1 MMAQAILPQPAPP
14 LPEGKIS
21 YEQFLQWLDEDTW
34 AEWVDGEVE
43 LMSPVSLEH
52 GSVHVFLITLLR
64 FFASARALGTVYAE
78 PFQMKTGSD
87 LPGRSPDILFV
98 RRENQHRLR
107 PNFLDGPADLVVEI
121 ISPDSEQRDR
131 VVKFAE
137 YERGGVREYW
147 LIDPHRRRAEFYML
161 EEGVYRLRFGGEA
174 GRYDSAVLEGFW
186 LRVEWLWNPPPE
198 IEIVKQW
205 GLVG

>member
-1 MMAQAILPQPAPP
+1 MAQAILRQPAQP

-52 GSVHVFLITLLR
+52 DAVHVFLITILKIYT
-64 FFASARALGTVYAE
+64 SARTSGTIHTE
-78 PFQMKTGSD
+78 PFQMKTGAD
-87 LPGRSPDILFV
+87 LPGRSPDVLFV
-98 RRENQHRLR
+98 STANAHRLK
-107 PNFLDGPADLVVEI
+107 PTYLDGPADVVIEI
-121 ISPDSEQRDR
+121 VSPDSEERDR

-147 LIDPHRRRAEFYML
+147 LIDPQKRQAQFFVLGEDGRYA
-161 EEGVYRLRFGGEA
+161 LRFEGEA
-174 GRYDSAVLEGFW
+174 GRYDSVVIEGLW
-186 LRVEWLWNPPPE
+186 LRAEWLWNPPVE
-198 IEIVKQW
+198 VEVFRLWGIV
-205 GLVG
+205 